1 MYCTHCGA
9 KIDDNARFCP
19 ECGKS
24 MSSSQPRVPE
34 YTPEP
39 TSTRRRENTSFKK
52 PQFKKEGSGGGSK
65 VFFKILAVAIVGLL
79 AYLGY
84 DYFTNGVGGADKV
97 ANKIKPYFHLKEEDD
112 QLQQKL
118 ANAKVY
124 TASIGGGD
132 SVCVL
137 DNGIRVEFLD
147 HCAPETPTKLTVR
160 DLGKLTIDGT
170 EAIVYDFKLDGQS
183 QFDGFVNLSIPLDE
197 KWNKDLVF
205 AQNYNEEA
213 KEWEPIYS
221 EITPDGRVQIKT
233 THFSFK
239 SLFEGKKK
247 EIISFDGKPSLDH
260 PLMTTKV
267 NKEGIDYFL
276 KKGGSNGIDFSKF
289 SDPTDKMTIAKGLDI
304 AGLYSTLGDYSGQ
317 IGVIAFMSPNVST
330 KFFSDF
336 STACSYFGLAMTV
349 GKLSYLSVKSGD
361 PLKVIKQNPWDVASV
376 TVSGASAAFS
386 NLGTCCNLVGICLFL
401 GSQAHAQMTRI
412 DTKNTNSHAEYA
424 YNTFNENYI
433 TFKFTKNWI
442 QCGYIYYKNLLEEAE
457 GRGNRILQ
465 NGEVRL
471 TLTNISN
478 YSSMWE
484 PLVGIADRFKN
495 QDINLMVESFYTQ
508 IASQFWIM
516 AEKDPNTLHS
526 YLKNTRSGVFSL
538 STLDKVYTAPTKDEI
553 KLYKARYKSALYRVT
568 KEHLSGLF
576 QYQSENLYRD
586 LHKSAVSLSD
596 QLNKTLSFV
605 LKDKNNKKQFK
616 TDKTVYLSD
625 SKDGNPI
632 WYFSEKNEYCINC
645 TQAMYLFAKCPRY
658 IVVKEGDKIVNS
670 FSVSI
675 TKPVTYITLEGQVEE
690 EEDVL
695 DLLSDGDDTDGIIDI
710 EGINW
715 DQSDNDDMET
725 SLSGGGGA
733 VSDEFPGG
741 DGFNGLN
748 IGYTISGAQVSGVED
763 HDGFTESRTIT
774 GSCSSGRIT
783 ITGHVENNWG
793 ASVGVT
799 VTIRSGTDNDE
810 QTLTL
815 NKETGKSKNYSVSI
829 PVTKSSKDVTF
840 SISVGASYGNGE
852 SRGLCVSG
860 TFQNIK

>member
-183 QFDGFVNLSIPLDE
+183 QFDGFVNLSIPLGE
-197 KWNKDLVF
+197 NWNKDLVF

-213 KEWEPIYS
+213 KAWEPIFS
-221 EITPDGRVQIKT
+221 AITPDGRVQIKT
-233 THFSFK
+233 THFSLK
-239 SLFEGKKK
+239 GLFEGKKK
-247 EIISFDGKPSLDH
+247 EIISFDGTPSLDN

-276 KKGGSNGIDFSKF
+276 KKGGSEQIDFRKF
-289 SDPTDKMTIAKGLDI
+289 ADPTAKISITKGLDI
-304 AGLYSTLGDYSGQ
+304 AGILSTLGDYSGQ
-317 IGVIAFMSPNVST
+317 IGDIAFMSPNVST
-330 KFFSDF
+330 KLFSDF
-336 STACSYFGLAMTV
+336 SKACSYFGLAMTV
-349 GKLSYLSVKSGD
+349 GKLSYLSVQSGD
-361 PLKVIKQNPWDVASV
+361 PLKVIKQNPWDVASA

-386 NLGTCCNLVGICLFL
+386 NLGTCCNLVGLCLFL
-401 GSQAHAQMTRI
+401 GSQANEQMTRI
-412 DTKNTNSHAEYA
+412 DTKNTSDPAEYA
-424 YNTFNENYI
+424 YITFNEKNI
-433 TFKFTKNWI
+433 TYRLDRKWI
-442 QCGYIYYKNLLEEAE
+442 QCGYIYIKDQLEEAA
-457 GRGNRILQ
+457 GRGNRDLQ
-465 NGEVRL
+465 HDEFRL
-471 TLTNISN
+471 NLTPLSN
-478 YSSMWE
+478 FSSMWQ
-484 PLVGIADRFKN
+484 PLVGIADSYKRQN
-495 QDINLMVESFYTQ
+495 INLMVESFYTQ

-516 AEKDPNTLHS
+516 VEKDPNTLKS
-526 YLKNTRSGVFSL
+526 YLKNTRSGLFSL
-538 STLDKVYTAPTKDEI
+538 STLDKVYKTPRKEEI
-553 KLYKARYKSALYRVT
+553 NQYKERYKSYLYRST
-568 KEHLSGLF
+568 REHLSGLF
-576 QYQSENLYRD
+576 QYQNEQLYND
-586 LHKSAVSLSD
+586 LYQSSVALSN
-596 QLNKTLSFV
+596 QLNQTLSFI
-605 LKDKNNKKQFK
+605 LKDKDDNKRFK
-616 TDKTVYLSD
+616 TDKIVYLSD
-625 SKDGNPI
+625 RKNGDPI
-632 WYFSEKNEYCINC
+632 WYFSEKNEYCISC
-645 TQAMYLFAKCPRY
+645 TQAMYLFAKSPRY

-675 TKPVTYITLEGQVEE
+675 TKPVTYITLKGQVEE
-690 EEDVL
+690 EEDVR
-695 DLLSDGDDTDGIIDI
+695 DLLNDGDDTEGIIDI
-710 EGINW
+710 EDINW